1 MKTSKFVALALGVI
15 IAAGMTSC
23 KSKESLYKKAYEK
36 AQAMN
41 QAQTPVVTPTT
52 TAPTIIATPVQT
64 VVPQTPVT
72 TTTTV
77 TAPVEQETE
86 VATRSEALQLIDG
99 TGLKAYSVVCG
110 SFGLKANATGLQ
122 AKLKQ
127 QGYQAQIALH
137 PQRNLYR
144 VIASTY
150 DDKASAAASR
160 RKLLGQFPDAWV
172 LYNK

>member
-1 MKTSKFVALALGVI
+1 MKTSKFVAIALGVV

-41 QAQTPVVTPTT
+41 QTQAPVVTPTT
-52 TAPTIIATPVQT
+52 TTPTIIATPVQT

-72 TTTTV
+72 TTTV
-77 TAPVEQETE
+77 TTPVQQEAE
-86 VATRSEALQLIDG
+86 VATRSESLQLVDG
-99 TGLKAYSVVCG
+99 AGLKAYSVVCG
-110 SFGLKANATGLQ
+110 SFGLKANAVGLQ
-122 AKLKQ
+122 NKLKG

-150 DDKASAAASR
+150 DDKASAATSR
-160 RKLLGQFPDAWV
+160 RQLLGQFPDAWV